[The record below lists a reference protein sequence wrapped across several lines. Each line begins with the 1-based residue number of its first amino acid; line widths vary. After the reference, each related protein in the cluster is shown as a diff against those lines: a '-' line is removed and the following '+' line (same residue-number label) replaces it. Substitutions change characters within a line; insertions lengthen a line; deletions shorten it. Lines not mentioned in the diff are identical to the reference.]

1 MTPSFRRKA
10 SFLGTFILIHMIS
23 SISIL
28 FALLLVGINPT
39 LLVSVLGA
47 PLWITVCICSWNLTK
62 KFRRRRMI

>member
-10 SFLGTFILIHMIS
+10 SFLGTFILIHMAS

-28 FALLLVGINPT
+28 FILLVMGINPT

-62 KFRRRRMI
+62 KLNQRRMI

>member
-1 MTPSFRRKA
+1 MTPRFRRKA
-10 SFLGTFILIHMIS
+10 SFLGTFVIVHVTS

-28 FALLLVGINPT
+28 FILLVMGINPT

-62 KFRRRRMI
+62 KLNKRKYI

>member
-1 MTPSFRRKA
+1 MTPKFRRKA
-10 SFLGTFILIHMIS
+10 SFLGTFVIVHVAS

-28 FALLLVGINPT
+28 FILLVMGINPT

-62 KFRRRRMI
+62 KLNKRKYI